1 MIRPARYEDLLG
13 IEKLIFEFHEESL
26 KEYLS
31 FDSKT
36 IRQSI
41 LDYIDKYIML
51 VDDKLTGIIA
61 GIIAPSIFDSKD
73 IIAQESIW
81 YISKEHRKGRLGL
94 ELLHAFEGK
103 AKELKATKIIMI
115 HMDNLNGDL
124 MEKLY
129 THRGYKRLEWN
140 FIKDVNYR
148 EVKNETVA

>member
-1 MIRPARYEDLLG
+1 MIRPARYEDLLK
-13 IEKLIFEFHEESL
+13 IEKLVFEFHEESL

-36 IRQSI
+36 IRQTI

-51 VDDKLTGIIA
+51 VDDELTGVIA
-61 GIIAPSIFDSKD
+61 GIVAPSVFDSKD

-81 YISKEHRKGRLGL
+81 YISKTQRKGRLWI
-94 ELLHAFEGK
+94 ELLTAFEDK
-103 AKELKATKIIMI
+103 ARELKATKIIMI
-115 HMDNLNGDL
+115 HMDNLNGNL

-140 FIKDVNYR
+140 FIRDIK
-148 EVKNETVA
+148 EVANESLA